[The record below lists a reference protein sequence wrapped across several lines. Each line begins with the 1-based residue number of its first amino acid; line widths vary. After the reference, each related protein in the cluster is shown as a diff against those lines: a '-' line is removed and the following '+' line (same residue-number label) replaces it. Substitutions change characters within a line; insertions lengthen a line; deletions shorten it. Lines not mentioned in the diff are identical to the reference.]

1 MNKYLVEKYLKIAYD
16 CMKDCPPNKSTSIRG
31 QIATFGA
38 AISSGSL
45 LSAIAF
51 FSNAP
56 SSNESNSGG
65 NSEKESNVDADKES
79 AKEVRVYLLN
89 MIHKV
94 IKESEKQD
102 VQNRDIQNQEN
113 LFDFVANEI
122 NNGNESMIE
131 EKVLSAAIAVKL
143 SINLFK

>member
-1 MNKYLVEKYLKIAYD
+1 
-16 CMKDCPPNKSTSIRG
+16 MKENQPNKSTSIRG

-56 SSNESNSGG
+56 STSEGNTSNKSGSDEG
-65 NSEKESNVDADKES
+65 KEN
-79 AKEVRVYLLN
+79 AKEVRVYLLD
-89 MIHKV
+89 MIYKV
-94 IKESEKQD
+94 IQAEEGTDDSNPD
-102 VQNRDIQNQEN
+102 N
-113 LFDFVANEI
+113 LFDYVVREMPK
-122 NNGNESMIE
+122 NGSVVE

-143 SINLFK
+143 AINLFK

>member
-1 MNKYLVEKYLKIAYD
+1 MNKYLVEKYLEHAYT
-16 CMKDCPPNKSTSIRG
+16 CMKENEPNKSTSIRG

-56 SSNESNSGG
+56 STSEGITSNESGSD
-65 NSEKESNVDADKES
+65 EDKEN
-79 AKEVRVYLLN
+79 AKKVRVYLLD
-89 MIHKV
+89 MIYKV
-94 IKESEKQD
+94 IQAEEGTDDSNPD
-102 VQNRDIQNQEN
+102 N
-113 LFDFVANEI
+113 LFDYVVREMPK
-122 NNGNESMIE
+122 NGSIVE

-143 SINLFK
+143 AINLFK